1 MFITLLIWA
10 LVKIITILGI
20 SALLAI
26 VGYIAF
32 ITLRYV
38 INKIRKFLSEKF
50 CTKVAIVSVGK
61 VVEEVAR
68 EKQRNNEVV
77 ALSQLEQTLGDEGV
91 IIAKVDKNG
100 KIENFENDIE
110 IIKTDEMEENLKRQ
124 LKNHDGVMVVE
135 DK

>member
-1 MFITLLIWA
+1 MISLLIWA
-10 LVKIITILGI
+10 LVNIITILGI